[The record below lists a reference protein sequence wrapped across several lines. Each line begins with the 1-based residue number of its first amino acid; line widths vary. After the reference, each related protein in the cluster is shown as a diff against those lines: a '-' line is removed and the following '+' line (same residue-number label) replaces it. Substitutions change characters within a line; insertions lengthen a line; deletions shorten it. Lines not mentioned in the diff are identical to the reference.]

1 MCYDVIILGGGPAGL
16 SAAIYARRACRK
28 TLVLEEKPLCG
39 GQVLDSHEVDNYPGR
54 SRRSRR
60 AGNATRGGA

>member
-28 TLVLEEKPLCG
+28 TLVLEEKPLR
-39 GQVLDSHEVDNYPGR
+39 QP
-54 SRRSRR
+54 
-60 AGNATRGGA
+60 